1 MAAKRHQRTA
11 ARRAALALLYTSEI
25 TEEYATT
32 IADEG
37 RALEEAGPLTD
48 YAKQL
53 VRGVESHIATIDKE
67 LAASAENW
75 SVHRMPIVDRSILRL
90 AVYEMMFV
98 DEVPTSVC
106 INEAIELAKDFGGED
121 ESPRFVNGVLGRIAR
136 RMEGAEQD
144 ADAEGAGAAADV
156 AAEADAA
163 AADEDAATGEDA
175 PDEDAAAE
183 EGAPAAAEPA
193 DDASADAAGK
203 DAVSGI

>member
-53 VRGVESHIATIDKE
+53 VRGVESHIAAIDKE
-67 LAASAENW
+67 IAATAENW

-98 DEVPTSVC
+98 GEVPTSVC

-136 RMEGAEQD
+136 RLEGSDEPSGED
-144 ADAEGAGAAADV
+144 GAVDS
-156 AAEADAA
+156 AEAAGDAA
-163 AADEDAATGEDA
+163 SEDAKA
-175 PDEDAAAE
+175 
-183 EGAPAAAEPA
+183 
-193 DDASADAAGK
+193 ASASDQVADAGK

>member
-53 VRGVESHIATIDKE
+53 VRGVESHIAAIDKE
-67 LAASAENW
+67 IAATAENW

-98 DEVPTSVC
+98 GEVPTSVC

-136 RMEGAEQD
+136 RLEGSDEPSGEDGAADSAETACD
-144 ADAEGAGAAADV
+144 AASEDAEA
-156 AAEADAA
+156 
-163 AADEDAATGEDA
+163 
-175 PDEDAAAE
+175 
-183 EGAPAAAEPA
+183 
-193 DDASADAAGK
+193 ASASDQVADAGK

>member
-53 VRGVESHIATIDKE
+53 VRGVESHIAAIDKE
-67 LAASAENW
+67 IAATAENW

-136 RMEGAEQD
+136 RLEGSDEPSG
-144 ADAEGAGAAADV
+144 EDV
-156 AAEADAA
+156 AVDSAEAAGDAA
-163 AADEDAATGEDA
+163 SEDAKA
-175 PDEDAAAE
+175 
-183 EGAPAAAEPA
+183 
-193 DDASADAAGK
+193 ASASDQVADAGK
-203 DAVSGI
+203 DAASGI

>member
-53 VRGVESHIATIDKE
+53 VRGVESHIAAIDKE
-67 LAASAENW
+67 IAATAENW

-98 DEVPTSVC
+98 GEVPTSVC

-136 RMEGAEQD
+136 RLEGSDDGAADSAETAGD
-144 ADAEGAGAAADV
+144 AASEDAEAESASDQVAD
-156 AAEADAA
+156 
-163 AADEDAATGEDA
+163 
-175 PDEDAAAE
+175 
-183 EGAPAAAEPA
+183 
-193 DDASADAAGK
+193 AGK

>member
-53 VRGVESHIATIDKE
+53 VRGVGSHIAAIDKE
-67 LAASAENW
+67 IAATAENW

-98 DEVPTSVC
+98 GEVPTSVC

-136 RMEGAEQD
+136 RLEGSDEPSGEDGAADSAETAGD
-144 ADAEGAGAAADV
+144 AASEDAEAESASDQVAD
-156 AAEADAA
+156 
-163 AADEDAATGEDA
+163 
-175 PDEDAAAE
+175 
-183 EGAPAAAEPA
+183 
-193 DDASADAAGK
+193 AGK

>member
-53 VRGVESHIATIDKE
+53 VRGVESHIVAIDKE
-67 LAASAENW
+67 IAATAENW

-98 DEVPTSVC
+98 GEVPTSVC

-136 RMEGAEQD
+136 RLEGSDEPSGEDGAADSAETAGD
-144 ADAEGAGAAADV
+144 AASEDAEAESASDQVAD
-156 AAEADAA
+156 
-163 AADEDAATGEDA
+163 
-175 PDEDAAAE
+175 
-183 EGAPAAAEPA
+183 
-193 DDASADAAGK
+193 AGK

>member
-53 VRGVESHIATIDKE
+53 VRGVESHIAAIDKE
-67 LAASAENW
+67 IAATAENW

-136 RMEGAEQD
+136 RLEGSDEPSGEDGAVDSAET
-144 ADAEGAGAAADV
+144 AG
-156 AAEADAA
+156 DAA
-163 AADEDAATGEDA
+163 SEDVEAESVSDQVAD
-175 PDEDAAAE
+175 
-183 EGAPAAAEPA
+183 
-193 DDASADAAGK
+193 AGK

>member
-53 VRGVESHIATIDKE
+53 VRGVESHIAAIDKE
-67 LAASAENW
+67 IAATAENW

-98 DEVPTSVC
+98 GEVPTSVC

-136 RMEGAEQD
+136 RLEGSDEPSGEDGVADSAETACD
-144 ADAEGAGAAADV
+144 AASEDAEAESASDQVAD
-156 AAEADAA
+156 
-163 AADEDAATGEDA
+163 
-175 PDEDAAAE
+175 
-183 EGAPAAAEPA
+183 
-193 DDASADAAGK
+193 AGK

>member
-53 VRGVESHIATIDKE
+53 VRGVESHIAAIDKE
-67 LAASAENW
+67 IAATAENW

-136 RMEGAEQD
+136 RLEGSDEPSGEDGTVDSAEAAGD
-144 ADAEGAGAAADV
+144 AASEDAEA
-156 AAEADAA
+156 
-163 AADEDAATGEDA
+163 
-175 PDEDAAAE
+175 
-183 EGAPAAAEPA
+183 
-193 DDASADAAGK
+193 ASASDQVADAGK

>member
-1 MAAKRHQRTA
+1 MATKRHQRTE

-32 IADEG
+32 IAEEG

-53 VRGVESHIATIDKE
+53 VRGVESHIAAIDRE
-67 LAASAENW
+67 LAATAENW

-121 ESPRFVNGVLGRIAR
+121 ESPRFINGVLGRIAR
-136 RMEGAEQD
+136 RMSGED
-144 ADAEGAGAAADV
+144 SPV
-156 AAEADAA
+156 ATGGVDEASSAEADVPAEEA
-163 AADEDAATGEDA
+163 PADTREQSEEDADR
-175 PDEDAAAE
+175 DL
-183 EGAPAAAEPA
+183 
-193 DDASADAAGK
+193 
-203 DAVSGI
+203 